1 MVYHVDFKEV
11 GLLDFVKMEFV
22 KMWIIDYNSE
32 IVISKELLCITKI
45 IFLHI

>member
-1 MVYHVDFKEV
+1 MWILKKWD
-11 GLLDFVKMEFV
+11 LDLVKMEFV
-22 KMWIIDYNSE
+22 KMWIMDYNSE